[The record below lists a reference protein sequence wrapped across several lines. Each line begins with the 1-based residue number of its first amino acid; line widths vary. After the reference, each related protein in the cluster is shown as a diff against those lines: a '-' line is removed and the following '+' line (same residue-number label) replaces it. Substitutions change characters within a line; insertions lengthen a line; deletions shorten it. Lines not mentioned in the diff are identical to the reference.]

1 MASNSTDSALQNAP
15 TSFFAQLIEQLPKA
29 RLLAHFDKHCLRR
42 SATKFSAWDH
52 FKSWFLS
59 EALLSRMK
67 VQQRQKPSAP
77 TLSFVIFAGVIDGNA
92 SDPLVIDYA

>member
-1 MASNSTDSALQNAP
+1 MLLEVLSAAKIIGRVAKVSCKSLQANWVVLGLEKNFQQKP
-15 TSFFAQLIEQLPKA
+15 
-29 RLLAHFDKHCLRR
+29 
-42 SATKFSAWDH
+42 
-52 FKSWFLS
+52 KSWFLS